1 MIELIETV
9 RIRDGRAPLWPLH
22 RDRLRNSAAL
32 LGVPLPPVLDPDG
45 GPDRIRRL
53 TVSAAGSSWTDRAV
67 GPTAPIRLAIS
78 PIRHPGYQHKTSDRE
93 ALDAARADARAS
105 GADDVLLLTP
115 RGEVAE
121 GAIWTV
127 FWWDGARLATPAL
140 GLGILP
146 GVARRRLGELAGG
159 LAEREVPPEALKGR
173 PMFVANAARG
183 VVAVRELEG
192 SRVPADPR
200 TGALATAFW
209 P

>member
-1 MIELIETV
+1 MTELIETV

-22 RDRLRNSAAL
+22 RDRLRHSAAL
-32 LGVPLPPVLDPDG
+32 LGVPLPAVLDPG
-45 GPDRIRRL
+45 GGADRVRRL
-53 TVSAAGSSWTDRAV
+53 AVSAAGVTWTDRAV

-78 PIRHPGYQHKTSDRE
+78 PIRHPGYPHKTSDRE
-93 ALDAARADARAS
+93 VLDAARADARAA
-105 GADDVLLLTP
+105 GADDALLLTS

-146 GVARRRLGELAGG
+146 GVARRRLAELAGR
-159 LAEREVPPEALKGR
+159 LAEREVPPEALAGR
-173 PMFVANAARG
+173 PVFVANAARG

-192 SRVPADPR
+192 TRVPADPR
-200 TGALATAFW
+200 TTALAAAFW